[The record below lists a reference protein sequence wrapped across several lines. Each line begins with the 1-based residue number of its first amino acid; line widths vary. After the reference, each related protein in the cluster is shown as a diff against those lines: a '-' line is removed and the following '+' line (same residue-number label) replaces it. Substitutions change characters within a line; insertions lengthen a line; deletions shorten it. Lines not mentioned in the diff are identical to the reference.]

1 MLDRDFTANTNKIFT
16 DLLDLA
22 NKELNSSG
30 FSVEPSVIV
39 GKIISPLRDVYLKNL
54 VELLQS
60 AQEKEPPE

>member
-22 NKELNSSG
+22 NKELNSAG

-39 GKIISPLRDVYLKNL
+39 GRIISPLKDLYLKNL

-60 AQEKEPPE
+60 AREKEPPE